1 MVNSLKR
8 QAGRPG
14 TTKRYMIS
22 PLVKKSVALGA
33 RRGPARPPG
42 LPGPVLGSGTEGC
55 GAAVACGASPTTV
68 SKVVRPTR

>member
-1 MVNSLKR
+1 MKR

-22 PLVKKSVALGA
+22 PFVKKSVALGA

-55 GAAVACGASPTTV
+55 GAAVACVKGV
-68 SKVVRPTR
+68 SQSVRLPKRML